1 MLHIRELPNRT
12 CESNLALKTLYL
24 ADEGQQGVRVPDVLR
39 KYIPGAPE
47 HIDFTR
53 ELRKDSTSQ
62 KSKDKSISP
71 AIPDGNATQKMGR
84 LKV

>member
-1 MLHIRELPNRT
+1 M
-12 CESNLALKTLYL
+12 
-24 ADEGQQGVRVPDVLR
+24 PDVLR
-39 KYIPGAPE
+39 KYIPGAPK

-62 KSKDKSISP
+62 KSKDKPISP
-71 AIPDGNATQKMGR
+71 AITDGDATQKMAR